1 MLRSED
7 MPRPTRRFAERRET
21 ILAVA
26 TEVFRR
32 KGLKGASLAE
42 VAQSVGLLTPSIT
55 YYFRKKED
63 LAAACLLRSIETYD
77 GVFAKAGRE
86 PDPASRIE
94 ASVRLYFALQSE
106 IAKGERAAP
115 LPFDDMKAL
124 PEPTADAVHAAYA
137 QMFRRVRAFFDMPG
151 NTAAARRARS
161 ARAHLLLATLF
172 WVPAWI
178 KRYDVGRHSGVAEG
192 VSDILLRGLKGDDGS
207 WSCLERRDPL
217 PVGELDT
224 PREAFLLAATKL
236 INETGYRGASVEKIS
251 AKLNVTKGS
260 FYHHNTNKDDLVVDC
275 FERTFAVV
283 QAAQDHAVDDS
294 GSGWERLLAASSNL
308 VDFQLSPQGPLLR
321 TTALYA
327 IPQEIRHEM
336 VARINRQSDRFAEF
350 VADGMRDGSIRAV
363 DPVIGGELVIS
374 MINGAAS
381 LPRWSPGISSSD
393 AAEHYV
399 KPLLGGLVA

>member
-1 MLRSED
+1 MLRTES
-7 MPRPTRRFAERRET
+7 MPRPTRRFAEKRET

-26 TEVFRR
+26 TELFRR

-63 LAAACLLRSIETYD
+63 LAAACLQRSIETFD
-77 GVFAKAGRE
+77 GLFAKAGRE
-86 PDPASRIE
+86 PHPASRIE

-106 IAKGERAAP
+106 IAKGEMAAP
-115 LPFDDMKAL
+115 LPFDDIKAL

-151 NTAAARRARS
+151 NTAAARKARS

-178 KRYDVGRHSGVAEG
+178 KRYDVGRYGSVAEG
-192 VSDILLRGLKGDDGS
+192 VSDILFRGLKGDDGD
-207 WSCLERRDPL
+207 WSCLARRKPL

-224 PREAFLLAATKL
+224 PREAFLLAATRL

-251 AKLNVTKGS
+251 ARLNVTKGS

-283 QAAQDHAVDDS
+283 EAAHKHAIDTRE
-294 GSGWERLLAASSNL
+294 SGWNRLLVASSNL
-308 VDFQLSPQGPLLR
+308 VDFQLSAQGPLLR

-327 IPQEIRHEM
+327 IPQETRHEM
-336 VARINRQSDRFAEF
+336 VARINRQSDQFARF
-350 VADGMRDGSIRAV
+350 VAEGMRDGSMRSV
-363 DPVIGGELVIS
+363 DPDIGGELVIS

-381 LPRWSPGISSSD
+381 LPRWSPGISSAD
-393 AAEHYV
+393 AIEHYV
-399 KPLLGGLVA
+399 RPLLGGLAA